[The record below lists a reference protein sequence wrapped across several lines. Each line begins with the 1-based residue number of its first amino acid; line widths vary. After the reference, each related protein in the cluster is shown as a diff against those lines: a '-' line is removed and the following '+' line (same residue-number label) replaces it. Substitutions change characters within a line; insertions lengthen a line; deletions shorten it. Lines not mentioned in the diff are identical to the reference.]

1 MYNFLLKIVGFYYRI
16 FFGAKFYGVKNIPL
30 TGGVLFCVNHLS
42 NNDPVIVATHIPR
55 KLGFM
60 AKKEL
65 FKVPIISSIVK
76 WAGAF
81 PIDRS
86 TSDLRAVKAA
96 LTVLKNGSPLMIFPE
111 GRRNKEF
118 LPGKIKPGAAVIAA
132 KAGVPVLPVYIKG
145 KYKLFGKT
153 EVYFGKPISAEV
165 VKEVVGKATLD
176 TENKNKIISQQ
187 LYDWIIG
194 AEESGKLA

>member
-1 MYNFLLKIVGFYYRI
+1 MYNFLLKIVGFYYKI
-16 FFGAKFYGVKNIPL
+16 FFRAKFYGIKNIPL
-30 TGGVLFCVNHLS
+30 TGGLLFCANHLS

-65 FKVPIISSIVK
+65 FKVPVISSVVK

-81 PIDRS
+81 PVDRS
-86 TSDLRAVKAA
+86 TSDIRAVKVA
-96 LTVLKNGSPLMIFPE
+96 LTILKNGSPLMIFPE
-111 GRRNKEF
+111 GRRNKKF
-118 LPGKIKPGAAVIAA
+118 AANGIKPGAAVIAA
-132 KAGVPVLPVYIKG
+132 KAEVPILPVYIKG

-153 EVYFGKPISAEV
+153 EVYFGKPISAEEVKAV
-165 VKEVVGKATLD
+165 VEKATED
-176 TENKNKIISQQ
+176 AENKNKIIAQQ